1 MAREKNQLTT
11 VQITISTNTVLRD
24 ALDKIVLTGY
34 YGNVRAEAA
43 ERLLAEAV
51 RSLIKEGTI
60 VRKQRIVR
68 M

>member
-1 MAREKNQLTT
+1 MARERNQMTT

-24 ALDKIVLTGY
+24 GLDKIVLTGY
-34 YGNVRAEAA
+34 YGNNRAEAA
-43 ERLLAEAV
+43 ERLLAEGV

-60 VRKQRIVR
+60 VRTRRVVR